1 MSFQL
6 SRPPQS
12 AMRAVAIAC
21 AVSLAGCAS
30 PIVRWTAPSSVD
42 DKPAQTLAYA
52 RGYAAAAR
60 EAYRN
65 EIASQFN
72 ASNNLGA
79 GLIGLGGLV
88 AALAAGSAHRDAILG
103 ATLIG
108 GTAYGVGQWTLRPQR
123 LLIYQAGVEGVN
135 CALAAVIPLSM
146 SEADLATLRS
156 GLADIEARV
165 GGTNAAVG
173 AAAAALAPLRNGLA
187 PADLARADAVLD
199 AASAAVDVA
208 NKVLPSG
215 RQLAARVERVG
226 PELIS
231 AVDRIAAAVD
241 KAVQSTLPDLASVP
255 KIVAGL
261 AGNAG
266 AFAPGSGVEA
276 ALKDAVSN
284 ALGTPKSGKLDDL
297 NASESVKA
305 MNKALNDLES
315 KLVAVDKQRRE
326 LLAAVAGV
334 QARVSAVD
342 SSANT
347 DALKSCGVA
356 DLPLG
361 LKLTSDKLS
370 FPGGTDASK
379 AFVISGGNK
388 PYVLELLDSPVDG
401 FSFKG
406 PVPGESRAQV
416 SVTKAL
422 TTGTFSLLV
431 MDSSAQMQTQKV
443 TVEVGVVPTNPST
456 KSGSL
461 MSGPPLQQIVQAIKQ
476 QTNFTV
482 KSGNRDIGLTIA
494 KNPEPRVGAN
504 LSSIELAL
512 TCDSVPAQP
521 LSQKQ
526 VRDAV
531 VAQLP
536 TGVQGLFATAPL
548 GQDNRNLL
556 VSGPKA
562 CIKP

>member
-1 MSFQL
+1 MSFQ
-6 SRPPQS
+6 SSHPPHS
-12 AMRAVAIAC
+12 AMRAVAVAC

-30 PIVRWTAPSSVD
+30 PIVRWTAPSSVEE
-42 DKPAQTLAYA
+42 KPQTLAYA
-52 RGYAAAAR
+52 RSYAAAAR

-79 GLIGLGGLV
+79 GLIGLAGLV

-103 ATLIG
+103 ATLVG
-108 GTAYGVGQWTLRPQR
+108 GTAYGVGQWNLRPQR

-146 SEADLATLRS
+146 SDTDLATLRS

-165 GGTNAAVG
+165 GSTNAAVD
-173 AAAAALAPLRNGLA
+173 AAAAALAPLRGSLPPTELDRN
-187 PADLARADAVLD
+187 DAILI

-266 AFAPGSGVEA
+266 SFAPGSGVEA
-276 ALKDAVSN
+276 TLKDLLGKAGITAKGGTMTDPN
-284 ALGTPKSGKLDDL
+284 ASPTVKAKNEAIDDL
-297 NASESVKA
+297 ER
-305 MNKALNDLES
+305 

-326 LLAAVAGV
+326 LLTAVAGV
-334 QARVSAVD
+334 QSRVSAVD

-422 TTGTFSLLV
+422 TSGSFSLLV

-443 TVEVGVVPTNPST
+443 TVEVGVTPTSPST

-461 MSGPPLQQIVQAIKQ
+461 TNGTPLQQIVQAIKQ

-482 KSGNRDIGLTIA
+482 KNGTRDIGLTIA
-494 KNPEPRVGAN
+494 KNPESRVGAN
-504 LSSIELAL
+504 LSSIELVL

-536 TGVQGLFATAPL
+536 APAQEILKTAPL

-556 VSGPKA
+556 VSGAKT
-562 CIKP
+562 CIKS